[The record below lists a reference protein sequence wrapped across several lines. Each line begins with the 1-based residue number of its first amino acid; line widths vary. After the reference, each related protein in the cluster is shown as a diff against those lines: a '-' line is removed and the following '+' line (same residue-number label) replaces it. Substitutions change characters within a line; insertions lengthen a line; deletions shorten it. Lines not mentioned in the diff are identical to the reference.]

1 MKPDSLQSGDARR
14 PGSSYDLENEGF
26 IQSARFNA
34 KSPARRG
41 LARLSWLGA
50 MVLSLAG
57 HSAQAAVFVTNSPL
71 QFARAYHTTTL
82 LQNGKLL
89 IAGGYNGSPIAIT
102 ELYDPTTGTTVTNG
116 ALGTARY
123 QHTATLLPNGQ
134 VLVAGGQVAANVPT
148 KSAELYDPV
157 TGTWTPTGPMN
168 TARFY
173 HTATLL
179 TNGLVLVA
187 GGEVGAGIVTNSAEL
202 YDPATGTWTMTGPMV
217 HGRYADTA
225 NLLADGTVLAT
236 GGLTPGITPTTELY
250 DPVAGTWSPTG
261 SLNFDRWGHVA
272 TRLPNGE
279 VLAAGGIFLGAIYSA
294 ELYNPATKSWSVT
307 GSLNALHVYDTATLL
322 PNGNV
327 LAVSGY
333 YNPAADLTTN
343 ATEVY
348 NPSATNWAF
357 GPPVN
362 VGRAFH
368 TATLL
373 PGGEL
378 VLVGGYNGTTYLSS
392 IETLEQTNGSWTT
405 INPMST
411 GRALATLTLL
421 TNGQVL
427 AAGGYNLT
435 LPTNTEVF
443 NPATGNWSAT
453 AGALNQARYS
463 DTATLLANGRVLVTG
478 GLGSTG
484 DLASVEW
491 FDPVAGLW
499 ALANPMHSARSFHTA
514 TLLTSGQVLVAGGES
529 PAPNGTAE
537 IYNPLAGTW
546 ILTGALNTPRFGH
559 TATLLP
565 NGKVL
570 VTGGYDT
577 NELSSVETYDPST
590 GIWTTNNPMNFSREG
605 HTATLLPNGKVLV
618 AGGYNTISGHANYLS
633 SAELYDPSN
642 GTWTVTGPMN
652 FAREYHT
659 ATLLPN
665 GQVLVA
671 GGDTGAALASS
682 ELYNPATGTWL
693 LTNTLNTARTDAAA
707 TLLPNGKVLL
717 AGGSPGGLGPSLTN
731 AELFDIGLD
740 FNAAWQPQ
748 VSALASPLTLT
759 GTLVVTGAQFRGIS
773 EASGGNSS
781 QDSPAD
787 YPLVQLHS
795 LVNEQTL
802 FLPSTNWTANSF
814 AVELSTNV
822 PPGYALV
829 TVFVN
834 GIPSQS
840 SIVSV
845 LRPTANVTVNVSGNL
860 AVVPATGYGL
870 HTSVYANTFGDPALP
885 GDLKQGGVSVLR
897 YPGGGYADAF
907 HWSVSRPALGSAD
920 GFGLSPWWGQ
930 TGNYGYMGEDTDF
943 GGFVSLLTNAQC
955 QALITANFGSGQ
967 TWSTSGHTSLTIP
980 GTNAEPPEAAAW
992 VAYANASTNIYGT
1005 TNDVILG
1012 TDSQG
1017 NNWETAG
1024 YWAMLR
1030 AATPLA
1036 TDDGYNF
1043 LRLGR
1048 KAPIGAEDWEIGNET
1063 YGTGYYDSW
1072 GDNGYSL
1079 NYAVPYPYTTYPR
1092 YGNSNLSPA
1101 TYGECVRSFSLLM
1114 KAVDPTIKI
1123 GAVSS
1128 TPPDDYSWDSYEG
1141 QHWTAQVLAQCATNI
1156 DFVIAHSYPYNG
1168 NLDDGSGL
1176 LPIPASL
1183 YPTMINGTGTHTG
1196 TNAGLRDEIAAYRTD
1211 ATNVQIFITE
1221 FGYSGSLT
1229 NSVNGEP
1236 IMGPVNALFAADS
1249 YATWLELGVANVD
1262 WLEMSADTYLG
1273 GSDVPGGVY
1282 YALQLTHAMA
1292 GVGDQL
1298 VSAASDTPALRV
1310 HAAVQ
1315 QSGKVGL
1322 MLLNENLASSLTVN
1336 VSIPNVNLAGPAT
1349 QIQFGANNFSGS
1361 TNGDPNIPLSPPTTN
1376 TLSVSG
1382 NSLSV
1387 SLPPYTMAAL
1397 TIPILGNA
1405 PPVLAAISNR
1415 IVNAGQTVAFTASA
1429 TDTNQPPPMLTFTLL
1444 AGATNATLTQPNNTN
1459 GIFSWR
1465 PLVTQANS
1473 TNDFTI
1479 KVSDNGTPP
1488 QSAAQSFSVVVNPL
1502 SPPGISNVS
1511 LSGPRF
1517 SFSISGQSGPD
1528 YEIEASTNLT
1538 QWSSVFITNSPALP
1552 FNWVDTATNS
1562 PQRFYRVKLGPPL
1575 P

>member
-1 MKPDSLQSGDARR
+1 MAVHVFVRATLGSVAALALSFAGARVH
-14 PGSSYDLENEGF
+14 
-26 IQSARFNA
+26 A
-34 KSPARRG
+34 
-41 LARLSWLGA
+41 GA
-50 MVLSLAG
+50 
-57 HSAQAAVFVTNSPL
+57 FVTNSPL
-71 QFARAYHTTTL
+71 QVARAYHTTTL
-82 LQNGKLL
+82 LPNGKLL
-89 IAGGYNGSPIAIT
+89 VAGGYNGSPIAIT
-102 ELYDPTTGTTVTNG
+102 EIYDPATGTATTNG
-116 ALGTARY
+116 ALGTARF
-123 QHTATLLPNGQ
+123 QHTSTLLPNGK
-134 VLVAGGQVAANVPT
+134 VLVAGGQIALNVPT
-148 KSAELYDPV
+148 SSAELYDPAS
-157 TGTWTPTGPMN
+157 GTWTATGPMN

-187 GGEVGAGIVTNSAEL
+187 GGEVGNGVVTNSAEL
-202 YDPATGTWTMTGPMV
+202 YNPATGTWTLTGPMV
-217 HGRYADTA
+217 SGRYADTA
-225 NLLADGTVLAT
+225 TLLADGTVLAT
-236 GGLTPGITPTTELY
+236 GGLTPGITPTAELY
-250 DPVAGTWSPTG
+250 DPVAGTWSLTG

-294 ELYNPATKSWSVT
+294 EVYNPATKSWALT

-322 PNGNV
+322 PNGKV
-327 LAVSGY
+327 MAVSGY
-333 YNPAADLTTN
+333 YNPSADLTTN

-348 NPSATNWAF
+348 DPSTAMWTY
-357 GPPVN
+357 GPLVN
-362 VGRAFH
+362 NGRAFH

-373 PGGEL
+373 PGGEV
-378 VLVGGYNGTTYLSS
+378 VLVGGYNGTTYLAS

-405 INPMST
+405 INSMSNA
-411 GRALATLTLL
+411 RALSTLTLL

-427 AAGGYNLT
+427 AAGGYDLT

-443 NPATGNWSAT
+443 NPTTGNWSAT
-453 AGALNQARYS
+453 AGALNQARYA
-463 DTATLLANGRVLVTG
+463 DTATLLANGRVLVAG

-484 DLASVEW
+484 DLSSVEL
-491 FDPVAGLW
+491 FDPVTGLW
-499 ALANPMHSARSFHTA
+499 TLANSMHSVRSFHTA
-514 TLLTSGQVLVAGGES
+514 TLLPNGQVLVAGGES
-529 PAPNGTAE
+529 PAPNGAAE
-537 IYNPLAGTW
+537 IFDPVAGSWT
-546 ILTGALNTPRFGH
+546 LTGALNTPRFGH

-577 NELSSVETYDPST
+577 NELQSVETYDPST
-590 GIWTTNNPMNFSREG
+590 GIWTTNNPMNFIRQG

-618 AGGYNTISGHANYLS
+618 AGGYNIISHHTSYLS
-633 SAELYDPSN
+633 AAELYDPSN
-642 GTWTVTGPMN
+642 GAWTVTGSMN

-671 GGDTGAALASS
+671 GGDTGTVLASS
-682 ELYNPATGTWL
+682 ELYNPATGTWS
-693 LTNTLNTARTDAAA
+693 LTNMMNTARSYAAA
-707 TLLPNGKVLL
+707 TLLPNGKVLVT
-717 AGGSPGGLGPSLTN
+717 GGSLGGVGPSLTN
-731 AELFDIGLD
+731 AELFDIGLG

-748 VSALASPLTLT
+748 VGALTSPLTPT

-781 QDSPAD
+781 QDSAAD

-795 LVNEQTL
+795 LVNEQTT
-802 FLPSTNWTANSF
+802 FLPSTNWTARSF
-814 AVELSTNV
+814 VAAMSTNV
-822 PPGYALV
+822 PPGWALA

-840 SIVSV
+840 SMVSV
-845 LRPTANVTVNVSGNL
+845 LGPPAIVTANVIINVSSNL

-885 GDLKQGGVSVLR
+885 GDLNQGGISMLR
-897 YPGGGYADAF
+897 YPGGGYADEF
-907 HWSVSRPALGSAD
+907 HWSASRPALGSAN

-930 TGNYGYMGEDTDF
+930 AGNYGYMGGNTDF

-967 TWSTSGHTSLTIP
+967 KWSTGGHTSLTIP

-1005 TNDVILG
+1005 TNDVTLG

-1017 NNWETAG
+1017 NNWQTAG

-1036 TDDGYNF
+1036 IDDGYNF

-1048 KAPIGAEDWEIGNET
+1048 EAPIGIKDWEIGNET
-1063 YGTGYYDSW
+1063 FGTGYYDSW

-1079 NYAVPYPYTTYPR
+1079 NYAVPYPYTSYPR
-1092 YGNSNLSPA
+1092 YGNINLSPA
-1101 TYGECVRSFSLLM
+1101 AYGECVRSFSLLM

-1128 TPPDDYSWDSYEG
+1128 TPPNDYSWDSYGG
-1141 QHWTAQVLAQCATNI
+1141 QHWTPQVLAQCATNI

-1183 YPTMINGTGTHTG
+1183 YPAMINGTGTHTG
-1196 TNAGLRDEIAAYRTD
+1196 TDAGLRDEIASYRAD

-1229 NSVNGEP
+1229 NSVNGAP
-1236 IMGPVNALFAADS
+1236 VMGPVNALFAADS

-1262 WLEMSADTYLG
+1262 WLEMSADNYLG

-1282 YALQLTHAMA
+1282 YAVQMAHEMA
-1292 GVGDQL
+1292 GPGDQF
-1298 VSAASDTPALRV
+1298 VVAFSDTPTLRA
-1310 HAAVQ
+1310 HAAIQ

-1322 MLLNENLASSLTVN
+1322 MLLNENLANSLTVN
-1336 VSIPNVNLAGPAT
+1336 VSIPNVILTGSAT
-1349 QIQFGANNFSGS
+1349 QIQFGAANFNG
-1361 TNGDPNIPLSPPTTN
+1361 TNGDPNIPFSPPTTN
-1376 TLSVSG
+1376 TFSVSS

-1387 SLPPYTMAAL
+1387 TLPPYTMAVL
-1397 TIPILGNA
+1397 TIPILGNT

-1415 IVNAGQTVAFTASA
+1415 IVNAGQTVAFNASA
-1429 TDTNQPPPMLTFTLL
+1429 TDTNQPPPMLSFELL
-1444 AGATNATLTQPNNTN
+1444 AGVTNATLTQLNNTN
-1459 GIFSWR
+1459 AAFSWR

-1473 TNDFTI
+1473 SNNFTI
-1479 KVSDNGTPP
+1479 RVSDNGTPP
-1488 QSAAQSFSVVVNPL
+1488 SSAAQSFSVIVNPL
-1502 SPPGISNVS
+1502 SPPGISNIS
-1511 LSGPRF
+1511 LSGRQF
-1517 SFSISGQSGPD
+1517 SFTINGQSGPD
-1528 YEIEASTNLT
+1528 YEIEVSTNLT
-1538 QWSSVFITNSPALP
+1538 EWTSVFITNSPALP
-1552 FNWVDTATNS
+1552 FNWVDTATNLA
-1562 PQRFYRVKLGPPL
+1562 QRFYRVKLGPPL